1 MLRNRPLDIHH
12 IEGHGRG
19 AKYKWVCGLI
29 KIVQLTPTIP
39 DEALSGAP
47 RPKHWSIKRS
57 LTTISAF
64 MNLSRANVDSVKAS
78 MTAYATRSPLQLIH
92 NPYMMSQPRRS
103 SRRLSARLGDQEDV
117 PAVNGVALGNEK
129 GKSGQ
134 TPGRNAKQTK
144 AGANGV
150 TSGAAGAKA
159 KRKLDDEDSDGFK
172 YTRTRAKKAKAE
184 PAPQIPPIEEDKQ
197 AESPP
202 KPVPVKKTRK
212 RAPASP
218 NPIIAENG
226 EKPERRRRSPR
237 NSGDKVLS
245 EAEPP
250 LPPLEVKK
258 KRKPKDNGTQEA
270 RKSKRQDEA
279 ISAQSQETA
288 APEAPRTQP
297 VDKPLDPIKVSL
309 PFADTP
315 IIRRNKEMRRGAENS
330 SRRSSLGM
338 RGRRASSL
346 IDSGKSD
353 GKGVSMPSICHLS
366 DYFVALPH
374 DEVDST
380 EFYKHIE
387 SSLTEPRRMKQLLTW
402 CGTRALGE
410 KPSSSQS
417 DFHAR
422 QAAREIQQQLLK
434 DFSTKSEMSDWFN
447 RKETTPPPQT
457 PKPNPK
463 NVSNEKKIRDLEQ
476 QLARLQTERQTWETL
491 LRPPSHSLSLSPLT
505 ANPAPQT
512 ISSDLLAS
520 PSQVSALTALQSFKA
535 PTPVSA
541 STSTDPDP
549 ASLSDLQASTSHRL
563 HQITSTLEF
572 SVDRFATNI
581 HALNAFKDG
590 ADRVAGEILAIS
602 AEALEERDR
611 QGRRRDGDGEEGE
624 EVGMRDVLR
633 GLSRVVDR

>member
-1 MLRNRPLDIHH
+1 
-12 IEGHGRG
+12 
-19 AKYKWVCGLI
+19 
-29 KIVQLTPTIP
+29 
-39 DEALSGAP
+39 
-47 RPKHWSIKRS
+47 
-57 LTTISAF
+57 
-64 MNLSRANVDSVKAS
+64 
-78 MTAYATRSPLQLIH
+78 
-92 NPYMMSQPRRS
+92 MSQPRRS

-117 PAVNGVALGNEK
+117 PAANGVAIGNEK
-129 GKSGQ
+129 GKNVQ
-134 TPGRNAKQTK
+134 TPGRNVKQTK

-150 TSGAAGAKA
+150 TSGAAAKG
-159 KRKLDDEDSDGFK
+159 KRKLDDEDFDGFK
-172 YTRTRAKKAKAE
+172 FTRTRAKKAKAE
-184 PAPQIPPIEEDKQ
+184 PDPLVPPIEEDEQ

-202 KPVPVKKTRK
+202 KPAPVKKTRK

-218 NPIIAENG
+218 NATVAENG

-237 NSGDKVLS
+237 NSGDKDLL

-258 KRKPKDNGTQEA
+258 KRKPKDDGTQGA
-270 RKSKRQDEA
+270 RKSKKQDQA
-279 ISAQSQETA
+279 VSTQAQETT

-297 VDKPLDPIKVSL
+297 VAKPLDPIKVSL

-315 IIRRNKEMRRGAENS
+315 IIRRNKEMRRGAENGP
-330 SRRSSLGM
+330 RRSSLGM

-353 GKGVSMPSICHLS
+353 
-366 DYFVALPH
+366 ALPH
-374 DEVDST
+374 DEVKSP

-402 CGTRALGE
+402 CGTRALGQ
-410 KPSSSQS
+410 KPSPSQH

-447 RKETTPPPQT
+447 RKDTTPPPQP

-463 NVSNEKKIRDLEQ
+463 NISNEKRIGDLEQ
-476 QLARLQTERQTWETL
+476 QLARLQTERQTWESL
-491 LRPPSHSLSLSPLT
+491 LRPPSADLSLPPLT
-505 ANPAPQT
+505 ANPAPES
-512 ISSDLLAS
+512 ISPDLLAS
-520 PSQVSALTALQSFKA
+520 PSQVAALTALQSFHD
-535 PTPVSA
+535 PA
-541 STSTDPDP
+541 STSTSTSTDTNP
-549 ASLSDLQASTSHRL
+549 ASSSDLPSSTAHRL
-563 HQITSTLEF
+563 RHITSTLEF
-572 SVDRFATNI
+572 SVDRFATNV

-602 AEALEERDR
+602 AEALEEREK
-611 QGRRRDGDGEEGE
+611 QGRRRDGDGEERE